1 MSVNFVSIGK
11 NDISNY
17 SLPCKNSDSF
27 ELLEARLNHDYPDLK
42 KYQTLY
48 MVNTRKID
56 KLKSLEE
63 NNIKTNDIIN
73 VFILDTEKN
82 DSNLIND

>member
-1 MSVNFVSIGK
+1 
-11 NDISNY
+11 
-17 SLPCKNSDSF
+17 
-27 ELLEARLNHDYPDLK
+27 
-42 KYQTLY
+42 